1 MAEPARSDPY
11 LSVVCVSRNDN
22 YGEHLIERLNA
33 FLRYLSYFCNK
44 YEIPSEL
51 VLVEWNPPPDQKP
64 LREVIHWPPDRETKY
79 LRRRLIRVP
88 PELHEAI
95 KGVSNRPLFEFM
107 GKNVGIRRAAGQF
120 ILCTNQDNLFSEE
133 VFRRIAQFNL
143 KESTFYRLDR
153 LDVRKE
159 VMAIAEPEEMARFCQ
174 RNVVLRHGYWASY
187 ASLWD
192 FLRPGQRA
200 NRWVGYAKIGA
211 FRLGYWLF
219 RLPFLRPRVGHTNA
233 AGDFFLAGRKLWHV
247 LRGYAELEP
256 LGLSRNHIDTFL
268 VWAALS
274 HNYSQTMWRGQA
286 VTYHIIHQ
294 PAGVMQLREYF
305 RRFPLAQQ
313 LYEKKY
319 APNGEDWGLGT
330 YTLAEEWV

>member
-1 MAEPARSDPY
+1 MPEPAPSTPY

-51 VLVEWNPPPDQKP
+51 VLVEWNPPPDRKP
-64 LREVIHWPPDRETKY
+64 LREVLKWPSARETKY
-79 LRRRLIRVP
+79 LPRRIIRVP
-88 PELHEAI
+88 PEVHEAV
-95 KGVSNRPLFEFM
+95 KGASNSPFFEFV
-107 GKNVGIRRAAGQF
+107 GKNVGIRRARGQF

-153 LDVRKE
+153 LDVRDR
-159 VMAIAEPEEMARFCQ
+159 VMAISDPEEMARFCQ
-174 RNVVLRHGYWASY
+174 QNVVYKHGYWASY
-187 ASLWD
+187 ASWWD
-192 FLRPGQRA
+192 LLRPGRKA
-200 NRWVGYAKIGA
+200 ERWKGYAKIVA
-211 FRLGYWLF
+211 LRLGYWLF
-219 RLPFLRPRVGHTNA
+219 RLSSLRPRIGHTNA
-233 AGDFFLAGRKLWHV
+233 SGDFFLAGRKLWHA

-274 HNYSQTMWRGQA
+274 HNYSQTIWKGQA

-294 PAGVMQLREYF
+294 PAGVMYLREYF
-305 RRFPLAQQ
+305 RRFPSVRQ
-313 LYEKKY
+313 LSEKKY

-330 YTLAEEWV
+330 YALEEEWV